1 MASSVSAFRDAAA
14 AALNTEEK
22 LLADFQRDSHP
33 DKVCLA
39 RREYVGED
47 GQPIV
52 NPLIQKIKQQVATD
66 PTLFPEYPPPLG
78 IPEFSSRASQLAL
91 GRDSRAIVENR
102 VLGVQTVGSSGAVR
116 LGAELLKRCYCVSSS
131 WAGSVLLSSPCDEPL
146 PGIFEAAGFGVVKR
160 YRYWDGGNRRVCV
173 EEMVEDLEKAP
184 EESVVV
190 LSASGHSP
198 TGADLSQDE
207 WKCVTEILVKRR
219 LLPFFLLPA
228 QGLHSKDI
236 DQDSWALRYCVS
248 LGMELLCAQS
258 FSHNFSLYGDRVAH
272 LLCVLKENVTL
283 VAVQSQAEK
292 IVQTLWS
299 RPPGEGARVVT
310 TVLSNPAH
318 MVEWQEGLKGTV
330 ERCMLMKERLQE
342 KLRLLGSP
350 GTWEHLIKSGG
361 LYCCIGLSVQQ
372 VEFLVKKRHV
382 YVLPGGCFN
391 VSAINSSNLDYVAE
405 SLHLTLTTQL

>member
-1 MASSVSAFRDAAA
+1 MVSWLSALRDTPGVT
-14 AALNTEEK
+14 LNTEEK

-39 RREYVGED
+39 GREYLGEN

-52 NPLIQKIKQQVATD
+52 NPLIKKIKQQIATD
-66 PTLFPEYPPPLG
+66 PTLIPEYPPPLG
-78 IPEFSSRASQLAL
+78 IPEFTSRAAQLAL

-102 VLGVQTVGSSGAVR
+102 VLGVQAVGSTGAVR
-116 LGAELLKRCYCVSSS
+116 LGAELLKRCSS
-131 WAGSVLLSSPCDEPL
+131 WAGHVLLSSPCDESL
-146 PGIFEAAGFGVVKR
+146 PGIFEAAGIETVKR
-160 YRYWDGGNRRVCV
+160 HRYWDARNRKVCV

-184 EESVVV
+184 EQSVVV
-190 LSASGHSP
+190 LSASGHCP

-207 WKCVTEILVKRR
+207 WKRVTEILVKRQ

-228 QGLHSKDI
+228 QGLHSRDI
-236 DQDSWALRYCVS
+236 DEDSWPLRYCVS
-248 LGMELLCAQS
+248 LGMEVLCAQS
-258 FSHNFSLYGDRVAH
+258 FSHNFNLYGERVAH
-272 LLCVLKENVTL
+272 LLCVLKENTDL
-283 VAVQSQAEK
+283 VAIQSQAEK

-299 RPPGEGARVVT
+299 RPPVEGARVVT

-330 ERCMLMKERLQE
+330 ERCTLTKERLRE
-342 KLRLLGSP
+342 KMRLLGSRVA
-350 GTWEHLIKSGG
+350 WENLMKSGG

-372 VEFLVKKRHV
+372 VEFLVKQRHV
-382 YVLPGGCFN
+382 YLLPGGCFN

-405 SLHLTLTTQL
+405 SLHLTLTSQL